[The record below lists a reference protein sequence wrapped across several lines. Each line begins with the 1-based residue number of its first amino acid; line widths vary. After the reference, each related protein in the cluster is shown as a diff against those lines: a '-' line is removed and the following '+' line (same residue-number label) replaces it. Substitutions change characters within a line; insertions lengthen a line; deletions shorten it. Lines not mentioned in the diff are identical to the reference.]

1 MEGSQ
6 HEAPPENGPSSAGL
20 TNADFRKLLDTP
32 RVNGSKNRQT
42 KEKSKPSKRR
52 AKAVLPQG
60 AQEEEVTE
68 PAEVSTY
75 RDRAEERRRGV
86 IDGGTSHLS
95 DRDVATLSIEE
106 SKYFGGDE
114 EHTHL
119 VRGLDYALLSKVR
132 AEREQRQREERIKT
146 EDAVTRQ
153 APPVPRKSTWE
164 ESVSH
169 GHSALGRSILQ
180 ALGQITRERGGS
192 SVDTF
197 LPRRTGFT
205 FSMIPTDK
213 FEMPTVR
220 MRALEDAQRTPACAE
235 NASLPKEVVDEI
247 VSIMQ
252 YAQVGGAK
260 SRRKESVN
268 PVREQKQA
276 HLDRVPAK
284 EEKEE
289 KEKEE
294 KDDDDDEDIFG
305 DAGTDYVPE
314 KRNEAKKT
322 SGKAAGSYF
331 SDTPHGETRTG
342 DGTTG
347 ALVAEKATGAHRD
360 SPPEQ
365 WNIDKQRMSRRQLEI
380 DGYEECYPFEGGGIM
395 DESDDEEGQVKP
407 QKEAPQP
414 DKRKELMREQ
424 AREKAKLDQE
434 LSRIQ
439 KIFDDKGYE
448 HRSAFGGTSS
458 KKDTGHPKA
467 DESFEPILKKK
478 RRI

>member
-1 MEGSQ
+1 MDGTQ
-6 HEAPPENGPSSAGL
+6 QEAPPENGHSSAGL

-32 RVNGSKNRQT
+32 RVNGSGNRQI
-42 KEKSKPSKRR
+42 KEKSKPVKRR
-52 AKAVLPQG
+52 GKAVHRQG
-60 AQEEEVTE
+60 TQEEEVTE
-68 PAEVSTY
+68 PTDVSTY

-132 AEREQRQREERIKT
+132 AEREQRQREERRIKI
-146 EDAVTRQ
+146 EDELMKQV
-153 APPVPRKSTWE
+153 PPMPRKSTWE

-169 GHSALGRSILQ
+169 GHSALGRAILQ
-180 ALGQITRERGGS
+180 ALGQITRDRGGS
-192 SVDTF
+192 TVDTF
-197 LPRRTGFT
+197 LPRRTGFA
-205 FSMIPTDK
+205 FSMSPTDK

-220 MRALEDAQRTPACAE
+220 MRALEDAPRTAACAE

-260 SRRKESVN
+260 SRRKESAMR
-268 PVREQKQA
+268 VREPEQVQLEMA
-276 HLDRVPAK
+276 PAQ
-284 EEKEE
+284 EQ
-289 KEKEE
+289 KEKVE

-314 KRNEAKKT
+314 KRNEAKKS

-331 SDTPHGETRTG
+331 SDTPQGEARTG
-342 DGTTG
+342 DGTSG
-347 ALVAEKATGAHRD
+347 ALVAEDATGANRGP
-360 SPPEQ
+360 PPEQ
-365 WNIDKQRMSRRQLEI
+365 WNINRQRMSRRQLEI

-395 DESDDEEGQVKP
+395 DESDDEEGQVKLE
-407 QKEAPQP
+407 KEAPQP

-434 LSRIQ
+434 LNRIQ

-458 KKDTGHPKA
+458 KKDPSHPKA